1 MIDEALARIG
11 QVIGKPPGWER
22 IVRAIVPPQRY
33 ANAGL
38 DLVRQSDGYV
48 FPIDRGTLIGWSIHF
63 FGAYEPEVQAEIRR
77 RLRPGDTA
85 IDVGAN
91 AGWHTLLMAS
101 RVGAGGRV
109 IAVEPN
115 PSSRE
120 RLEHAVA
127 INRLVNV
134 RVDPRA
140 LADRDG
146 TRPFDAPPAGDVWDG
161 SGRLIDDG
169 EVRLK
174 PDTTTSVRLK
184 PDATT
189 NVQPKPDATTNV
201 RLKPDTT
208 SDDPTARMSVA
219 VTTIDALA
227 AEHAIDRVALIK
239 IDVEGWE
246 PAVLRGAVNVL
257 RASRPAVI
265 FEYDPAYI
273 GRSGGSGDELAA
285 WLRSF
290 GYQLHVLRRR
300 GAPQRITTLDRT
312 TSNVLALCAG
322 DDET

>member
-63 FGAYEPEVQAEIRR
+63 FGAYEPEVQTEIRR

-101 RVGAGGRV
+101 RVGPGGRV

-120 RLEHAVA
+120 RLEHAIA

-140 LADRDG
+140 LADHDG

-161 SGRLIDDG
+161 SGRLTAD
-169 EVRLK
+169 
-174 PDTTTSVRLK
+174 DTTHPMT
-184 PDATT
+184 
-189 NVQPKPDATTNV
+189 
-201 RLKPDTT
+201 
-208 SDDPTARMSVA
+208 VA

-227 AEHAIDRVALIK
+227 AEHSLDRVALIK

-246 PAVLRGAVNVL
+246 PAVLRGAANVL

-273 GRSGGSGDELAA
+273 GRSGSSGDELAA

-290 GYQLHVLRRR
+290 GYRLHVLRPR

>member
-22 IVRAIVPPQRY
+22 IVRAIAPPQRY

-63 FGAYEPEVQAEIRR
+63 FGAYEPEVRAEIRR
-77 RLRPGDTA
+77 RLRPGDAA

-115 PSSRE
+115 RSSRE

-127 INRLVNV
+127 INRLANV
-134 RVDPRA
+134 RVDRRA
-140 LADRDG
+140 LADREG
-146 TRPFDAPPAGDVWDG
+146 TRTFDAPPAGDVWDG
-161 SGRLIDDG
+161 AGRLTDDAG
-169 EVRLK
+169 VRLK
-174 PDTTTSVRLK
+174 PHTS
-184 PDATT
+184 TE
-189 NVQPKPDATTNV
+189 
-201 RLKPDTT
+201 TT
-208 SDDPTARMSVA
+208 SDRTTVT

-227 AEHAIDRVALIK
+227 AEHSLDRVALIK

-246 PAVLRGAVNVL
+246 PAVLRGAANVL
-257 RASRPAVI
+257 RTSRPALI

-273 GRSGGSGDELAA
+273 GRSRSSANELTA

-290 GYQLHVLRRR
+290 GYQLHVMRPR
-300 GAPQRITTLDRT
+300 GAPQRVSGLART
-312 TSNVLALCAG
+312 ATNVLALCAG